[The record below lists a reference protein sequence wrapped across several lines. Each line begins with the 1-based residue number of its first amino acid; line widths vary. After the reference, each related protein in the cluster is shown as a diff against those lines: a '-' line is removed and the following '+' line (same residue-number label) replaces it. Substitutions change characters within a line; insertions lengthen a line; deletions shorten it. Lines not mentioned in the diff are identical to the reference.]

1 MEINLLDEDAK
12 IENINNLKALRY
24 PVKDNG
30 KNVDEIPVFKNWLN
44 LMKSE
49 KGENGIVCYC
59 VNCHLFFYFINTEE
73 KKFFVHNPNCISN
86 DYAEFCE
93 YCGELFAD
101 ISICC
106 YKKGFYFIKR
116 EIYDSFDD
124 DIGEYCIFIPFIS
137 LLFYF
142 ARIFHV
148 IVNIRKKGKNINY
161 KNESFLDY
169 SKFAFVIFVL
179 FGLLYSLIYS
189 LIYTIV
195 YFFHLI
201 IILRIRKQNIKDKE
215 ANFVRY

>member
-1 MEINLLDEDAK
+1 M
-12 IENINNLKALRY
+12 
-24 PVKDNG
+24 
-30 KNVDEIPVFKNWLN
+30 
-44 LMKSE
+44 
-49 KGENGIVCYC
+49 
-59 VNCHLFFYFINTEE
+59 
-73 KKFFVHNPNCISN
+73 
-86 DYAEFCE
+86 
-93 YCGELFAD
+93 
-101 ISICC
+101 
-106 YKKGFYFIKR
+106 
-116 EIYDSFDD
+116 
-124 DIGEYCIFIPFIS
+124 
-137 LLFYF
+137 FYF

-148 IVNIRKKGKNINY
+148 IANIRKKGKNINY